1 MENKFIEARVKW
13 DDYTYITADEDGVEI
28 QQYNS
33 RTRQVECVCFC
44 PDSENNVYDT
54 IDNVILYLQALKKK
68 LHEQERSK

>member
-1 MENKFIEARVKW
+1 MENTFILARVKW

-33 RTRQVECVCFC
+33 STRQVESVHFA
-44 PDSENNVYDT
+44 PDSENNLYDT